1 MAYVVKEYDYRY
13 GGVVEETYFH
23 QPRNVFNKVKEI
35 MEKAFERYEDDF
47 DEYLEEYNGNVE
59 EFISDVYNHGEF
71 EGLLYWEEI
80 EFEDEEKKL

>member
-1 MAYVVKEYDYRY
+1 MAYVVKEYDYYY

-23 QPRNVFNKVKEI
+23 QAKNVFNKVKEI
-35 MEKAFERYEDDF
+35 FDKALERYEGAF
-47 DEYLEEYNGNVE
+47 DEYLEEYNGDYE
-59 EFISDVYNHGEF
+59 EFIFDVYDQGEF